1 MAVRNKFDHFYRE
14 LELMLHIF
22 PPHIKDPL
30 EEMGAIEELIE
41 VVLDLGRKPEA
52 RYPRQFYYLT
62 DEVVTEKDLE
72 YVSNRV
78 GPFGGDNRSGIEKTL
93 HRISAIRNRRG
104 KIIGLTCRVG
114 RAMYGTADIIR
125 DIVENGDKALLLG
138 RPGVGKT
145 TILRE
150 AARILA
156 DEFKKRVVIVDTSN
170 EIAGDGDIPH
180 PAIGHARRMQVKTPE
195 EQHDVMIEAVENHM
209 PEVIIIDEIGTY
221 QEAQAA
227 RTIAE
232 RGVQLIATAHGNTL
246 ENLILNPT
254 LSDLLG
260 GIDSVTLGDE
270 EAKRRNSQKTVL
282 ERQAPATFDAVIEIF
297 DRNTLKIHNPLE
309 QVVDY
314 ILRGGAP
321 KPEIRIRRNDGQS
334 ETIQRSNL
342 SSGWS
347 DSDKLAVN
355 KQAGGYETTQKI
367 YPFAVSKD
375 TLKRLIKDLKV
386 PAKLTRH
393 MQEADMM
400 ITVKSQKRKGAK
412 KIQQAYDEDIPV
424 HVIRKN
430 NVNQVEKALKRIFQ
444 QENTSFTKDE

>member
-1 MAVRNKFDHFYRE
+1 MSEFEQE
-14 LELMLHIF
+14 LKLMFEIF
-22 PPHIKDPL
+22 PSHIRETLENRDDL
-30 EEMGAIEELIE
+30 EELVE

-52 RYPRQFYYLT
+52 RYPREFIYLT
-62 DEVVTEKDLE
+62 EETVTEKDLE
-72 YVSNRV
+72 FVSNRI
-78 GPFGGDNRSGIEKTL
+78 GAFGNDNRSGIEKTL

-114 RAMYGTADIIR
+114 KAVYGTSNIIR
-125 DIVENGDKALLLG
+125 DIVERGDKTLLLG

-156 DEFKKRVVIVDTSN
+156 DKFRKRVIIVDTSN

-180 PAIGHARRMQVKTPE
+180 PAIGHARRMQVKTPDK
-195 EQHDVMIEAVENHM
+195 QHDVMIEAVENHM

-221 QEAQAA
+221 QEAEAA

-254 LSDLLG
+254 LSELLG
-260 GIDSVTLGDE
+260 GIDTVILGDE
-270 EAKRRNSQKTVL
+270 EARKRKTQKTVL
-282 ERQAPATFDAVIEIF
+282 ERKAPSSFDTVIEIF
-297 DRNTLKIHNPLE
+297 DRNTLKIHYPLE

-321 KPEIRIRRNDGQS
+321 KPEIRSRKS
-334 ETIQRSNL
+334 EGDFEIIQKSNL
-342 SSGWS
+342 T
-347 DSDKLAVN
+347 
-355 KQAGGYETTQKI
+355 AGGQKTEGESIIKNEDADTVQKI
-367 YPFAVSKD
+367 YPYAVSKD
-375 TLKRLIKDLKV
+375 TLKRLIKELQV
-386 PAKLTRH
+386 PAKLTTH

-400 ITVKSQKRKGAK
+400 LTVKAQKRKGAK
-412 KIQQAYDEDIPV
+412 KIQKAYRDNLPV
-424 HVIRKN
+424 HIIRKN
-430 NVNQVEKALKRIFQ
+430 KEKQVEKALRHIFNK
-444 QENTSFTKDE
+444 EPMNDSEE